1 MSGFLYFSSCH
12 IILVQTSS
20 WGPTCLQSV
29 GHYETKICM
38 FGFTESKITLS
49 GTAEGY
55 SLHPLHLIYIRC
67 KVTSRCFNYSEQNSN
82 LCRKKSSGHLWTFS
96 LQEPTDSP
104 LQIPDQV
111 FNYQLI
117 NWCLKKCSFLVL
129 HSIKLGQTLRAVVSV
144 RGRIHSRVSTFIVA
158 PLTSVLLNRSTGLEG
173 SAHTVQMWSI
183 KPTVRYLATGDLG
196 SINFRKNKETKTSI
210 G

>member
-1 MSGFLYFSSCH
+1 MKLKYA
-12 IILVQTSS
+12 
-20 WGPTCLQSV
+20 CLGLLNQKSPCLELLRV
-29 GHYETKICM
+29 TPC
-38 FGFTESKITLS
+38 TLS
-49 GTAEGY
+49 IWSTLDAK
-55 SLHPLHLIYIRC
+55 SLLGVSIT
-67 KVTSRCFNYSEQNSN
+67 VNSNSN
-82 LCRKKSSGHLWTFS
+82 LCQKKSSGHLWTFS

-104 LQIPDQV
+104 LQIPNQV
-111 FNYQLI
+111 FNNQLI

-144 RGRIHSRVSTFIVA
+144 RGHIHSRVSTFIVA
-158 PLTSVLLNRSTGLEG
+158 PLTSVVLNRSTGLEG